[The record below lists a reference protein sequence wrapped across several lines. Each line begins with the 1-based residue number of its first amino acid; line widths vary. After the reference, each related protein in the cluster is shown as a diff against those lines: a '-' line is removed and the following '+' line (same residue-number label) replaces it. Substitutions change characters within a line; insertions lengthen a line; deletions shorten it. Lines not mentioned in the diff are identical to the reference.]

1 MEERHLPRTE
11 NFPEMR
17 PHEGTIAEVN
27 EKEGPPQLPPRPV
40 LPDDLHQDSLSSKSS
55 DRHHSVELDTE
66 NNDKKARRRH
76 VSAPASSFKKP
87 KAKDRRAVQAAIRA
101 AKEENVKLRRLNNEL
116 HQELSQLTE
125 DRVALEA
132 KLQKLRPFHKLT
144 SS

>member
-1 MEERHLPRTE
+1 MSVT
-11 NFPEMR
+11 FFD
-17 PHEGTIAEVN
+17 GFTIVWLT
-27 EKEGPPQLPPRPV
+27 KYPFHFCR
-40 LPDDLHQDSLSSKSS
+40 
-55 DRHHSVELDTE
+55 
-66 NNDKKARRRH
+66 
-76 VSAPASSFKKP
+76 P

-132 KLQKLRPFHKLT
+132 QLQKLRPFHKLT